1 MLGGSPPAGQVSVRT
16 IARGV
21 AASKLRQSA
30 KRDGLAIVKA
40 PELARWFV
48 ASRTSKAPLPP
59 HLATELA
66 CLWSGAGSRAQD

>member
-48 ASRTSKAPLPP
+48 ASRTSKASLPP
-59 HLATELA
+59 YLASELA
-66 CLWSGAGSRAQD
+66 NLWPVTGVLSQD